1 VLNLTF
7 VKHTCKN
14 EFSLPGSD
22 YNFPLNK
29 PTVCPICN
37 FSEDGTIVSR
47 ATFGDLNF
55 VFYGV
60 VCYRCTH
67 CFKTYIVVY
76 SIDTANKKADF
87 VDFFPRNNQEY
98 SNELLQPISPRFI
111 SAYNQALRAEER
123 QDIELAAIGY
133 RHALECLIK
142 DFAIKELN
150 LNYDEVVKK
159 SLCDAIKL
167 YLEEKDLVS
176 TADVIRILGNDYTHY
191 ERKYPEFDFALLK
204 QYMEIFIKLVET
216 RVLIMHPPVSR

>member
-1 VLNLTF
+1 M
-7 VKHTCKN
+7 
-14 EFSLPGSD
+14 
-22 YNFPLNK
+22 
-29 PTVCPICN
+29 
-37 FSEDGTIVSR
+37 
-47 ATFGDLNF
+47 
-55 VFYGV
+55 
-60 VCYRCTH
+60 
-67 CFKTYIVVY
+67 Y